1 MPTPAFC
8 ALEDAYGSWGK
19 VKKNE
24 QKDFDQSQLHQGN
37 QGHQQQGQQGYQQQG
52 NQGHQ
57 QQGQQGHQGHQQ
69 QMNVQHDSNPFV
81 SNNQSFGGDIRSFCP
96 NCSNCLNANNI
107 LQQKIIDQNI
117 WPRPRWIPQYPDA
130 YENYDP
136 YDRYWMNNNVSRVE
150 HFGNASIQD
159 PNKVENL
166 LQLILI
172 VLIALFVLQA
182 IDMILKYKN

>member
-19 VKKNE
+19 AKNIDSSSKNGIN
-24 QKDFDQSQLHQGN
+24 QTQGQQQQQGQHQ
-37 QGHQQQGQQGYQQQG
+37 QQQDHQHQQQG
-52 NQGHQ
+52 HQ
-57 QQGQQGHQGHQQ
+57 HQQ
-69 QMNVQHDSNPFV
+69 QMHDSNPFV

-150 HFGNASIQD
+150 HFGNTSIQGQD

-182 IDMILKYKN
+182 IDMILKYK